1 VGERLTLAAQI
12 GLLAGPFLSMVDS
25 NIVNVALPAIS
36 KELHTPLATV
46 QWITSGYLLA
56 TAAVLPASA
65 FIAKRFGTR
74 RVYLA
79 SLAGFTLASVLCAL
93 APDINLLI
101 AARVLQGA
109 LGAPMV
115 PLAMGML
122 LGEGGAADNIPPA
135 AGMLLFLAPA
145 IGPTIGG
152 LLIDWAGWP
161 SIFLINLPVG
171 MAGALGVIRT
181 PGLAR
186 DGSRSEVRFDP
197 IGLVL
202 LTAGFT
208 LGVYGTTQGP
218 QSGWFSADAWP
229 YWLSGACLLV
239 AYVAWALRRRNP
251 AVDLKLLRQPQ
262 TALAIGISSLA
273 SIVLFSMLFLLPVY
287 IQNLQGFSPLTAGLA
302 LIPQGITTGLG
313 TVLGTSLSKRWNV
326 RGSTVLGMGILAAS
340 TASLLALRLDTS
352 PWLTAALLAT
362 RGLALGLVIQPLLM
376 STIGRLK
383 ADEAPDGNTL
393 FNVVERLSGSVGIA
407 LLATF
412 FQTHVTMHVADALH
426 QLGQSAASMSQAA
439 AGSSSG
445 SFAALPPPARAML
458 GNAALAGFHD
468 TIWLLV
474 GLSLVGLSLTLLLER
489 NRSEAEG

>member
-1 VGERLTLAAQI
+1 
-12 GLLAGPFLSMVDS
+12 MVDS

-36 KELHTPLATV
+36 KQLHTPLATV

-93 APDINLLI
+93 APDINFLI

-109 LGAPMV
+109 LGAPLV

-122 LGEGGAADNIPPA
+122 LGEGGAAENIPPA

-152 LLIDWAGWP
+152 LLIDTAGWP
-161 SIFLINLPVG
+161 TIFLVNLPVG
-171 MAGALGVIRT
+171 IAGALGVIRM
-181 PGLAR
+181 PGMAQ
-186 DGSRSEVRFDP
+186 DKSRAQVRFDP
-197 IGLVL
+197 IGLAL

-208 LGVYGTTQGP
+208 LGVYGATQGP
-218 QSGWFSADAWP
+218 QSGWLSPDAWP

-239 AYVAWALRRRNP
+239 AYVGWAVRRSHP
-251 AVDLKLLRQPQ
+251 AVDLKLMRQPQ

-273 SIVLFSMLFLLPVY
+273 SIVLFAMLFLLPVY
-287 IQNLQGFSPLTAGLA
+287 MQNLQGLSPVTAGLA

-326 RGSTVLGMGILAAS
+326 RGSAVVGMGILTAS
-340 TASLLALRLDTS
+340 TAALLALQIDTS
-352 PWLTAALLAT
+352 PWVTAAILAT

-412 FQTHVTMHVADALH
+412 FQTHVTMNVVDALRG
-426 QLGQSAASMSQAA
+426 LGLSGASLSQAG
-439 AGSSSG
+439 AGASSS
-445 SFAALPPPARAML
+445 SLAALSAPARAML

-474 GLSLVGLSLTLLLER
+474 GLSLLGLFMTLLLSR
-489 NRSEAEG
+489 RPLSNPSPQA